1 MVPGETSSK
10 SFKVPRETSSK
21 SFKSKIIPLTAN
33 LNQKRNHDFSE
44 FWIIFKFLMVPPET
58 RPKNT
63 FKKLLVSL
71 KRLTDANK
79 MDNSLL
85 IKGS

>member
-1 MVPGETSSK
+1 M
-10 SFKVPRETSSK
+10 VPRETSLK
-21 SFKSKIIPLTAN
+21 SFKSKIIPLTTN
-33 LNQKRNHDFSE
+33 LNQKWNHDFSE

-58 RPKNT
+58 RQKNT
-63 FKKLLVSL
+63 LKKLLFSL
-71 KRLTDANK
+71 KHLTDANK